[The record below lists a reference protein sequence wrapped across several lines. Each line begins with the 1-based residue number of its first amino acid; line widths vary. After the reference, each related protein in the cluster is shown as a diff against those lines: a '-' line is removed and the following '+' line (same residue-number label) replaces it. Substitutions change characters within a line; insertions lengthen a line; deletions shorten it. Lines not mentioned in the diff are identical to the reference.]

1 MTSCPCNLLILLDV
15 DRLKASVVTHSLIF
29 LLTPHI
35 HYAIFLSMYIKKVK
49 KSNSGSK
56 KTYYYLHLVENVRTP
71 SGPRQRLIL
80 NLGRLNIPRDKYKEL
95 ANCIEAIL
103 TGQSALFSFDP
114 SIERHARKA
123 AEKIREKRSKEQPD
137 DIKETSLEEAEFK
150 EVNLTSLEGS
160 QVRSMGP
167 EYVCH
172 CQWNELGFND
182 VLVQNGVSKNN
193 LPLFEALVVGRLVSP
208 GSELHTWQWAQNYSS
223 IFELSGSPLR
233 PSLNSLYRAGDRLFQ
248 LKDALEQSLAV
259 EEENLFSLQ
268 ERMCFF
274 DLTNTYFEGQAKAN
288 PKAKRGKSKEKRSDC
303 KLLTL
308 ALVVDEQGFCKY
320 SNLYPGNQAESKTL
334 KEIIESLIKIRPN
347 LAKDRT
353 VIIDAGI
360 ATKENISYLRENHF
374 HYIVVNRGRHD
385 FVVSDTEKM
394 HLVRQSDQYSIEVK
408 GKRIGD
414 EMFLLCRSTA
424 RQGKDEGIRTRQ
436 EKLFIER
443 LEYYLDGLGKKG
455 HAKFYPK
462 IIEMIGRL
470 REKYPRASK
479 LYEVEV
485 IPEDSP
491 KGKTVK
497 AKDILWKKKPQ
508 YDELSRFDGCY
519 VLKTDRLDL
528 SEKEIWETYIM
539 LTQIERAFRS
549 MKSSLGLRPNFHQI
563 EERVDAHMFI
573 SVLAYHI
580 LHSIEFKLRQKGDH
594 RSWATIR
601 DVLSTHQRLTIE
613 YDVKEQ
619 GQVQRHH
626 LRLCSIA
633 EPEQKQIYERLGLK
647 EIPLP
652 RKIHVVK

>member
-1 MTSCPCNLLILLDV
+1 MGTRDNP
-15 DRLKASVVTHSLIF
+15 F
-29 LLTPHI
+29 LLEVPRVVAYKVAKDNVGI
-35 HYAIFLSMYIKKVK
+35 NYANFFYS
-49 KSNSGSK
+49 
-56 KTYYYLHLVENVRTP
+56 
-71 SGPRQRLIL
+71 
-80 NLGRLNIPRDKYKEL
+80 L
-95 ANCIEAIL
+95 A
-103 TGQSALFSFDP
+103 QS
-114 SIERHARKA
+114 
-123 AEKIREKRSKEQPD
+123 
-137 DIKETSLEEAEFK
+137 
-150 EVNLTSLEGS
+150 
-160 QVRSMGP
+160 
-167 EYVCH
+167 
-172 CQWNELGFND
+172 
-182 VLVQNGVSKNN
+182 
-193 LPLFEALVVGRLVSP
+193 
-208 GSELHTWQWAQNYSS
+208 
-223 IFELSGSPLR
+223 
-233 PSLNSLYRAGDRLFQ
+233 RLF
-248 LKDALEQSLAV
+248 LW
-259 EEENLFSLQ
+259 
-268 ERMCFF
+268 
-274 DLTNTYFEGQAKAN
+274 
-288 PKAKRGKSKEKRSDC
+288 
-303 KLLTL
+303 LLL
-308 ALVVDEQGFCKY
+308 RAQIGRH
-320 SNLYPGNQAESKTL
+320 N
-334 KEIIESLIKIRPN
+334 
-347 LAKDRT
+347 
-353 VIIDAGI
+353 
-360 ATKENISYLRENHF
+360 ENISYLRENHF

-455 HAKFYPK
+455 HAKSYPK
-462 IIEMIGRL
+462 IMEMIGRL

-491 KGKTVK
+491 KGKTVR

-519 VLKTDRLDL
+519 VLRTDRLDL
-528 SEKEIWETYIM
+528 SEREIWETYIM

-633 EPEQKQIYERLGLK
+633 EPEHKQIYERLGLK